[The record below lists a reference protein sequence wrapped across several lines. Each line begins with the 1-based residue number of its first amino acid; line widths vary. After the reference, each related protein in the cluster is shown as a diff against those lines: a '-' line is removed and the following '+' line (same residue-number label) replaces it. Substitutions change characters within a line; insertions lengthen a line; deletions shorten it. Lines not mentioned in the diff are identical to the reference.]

1 MDTAAVDRD
10 VETLRAGRHAWA
22 RLPIPEKLRYLDAL
36 AQRTENVAER
46 QVRAALA
53 AKGIAPG
60 SPAAAEEWLGGPV
73 VQTRVVRQLR
83 QSLHDVLHHGVPQ
96 LPPGSVRQRANGR
109 VAVQVFPA
117 TLIDRA
123 TLPGFR
129 GEVWMQDGVTPHTL
143 ADHMAGFYKQPEPDG
158 AVSLVL
164 GAGNVAS
171 IGPLDALD
179 ALFVHGRVVLL
190 KFNPV
195 NAYLGPFVEEAF
207 ADLIH
212 DGYLRTAYGGADV
225 GAYLCAHP
233 AVDTIHVTGSDKTHD
248 AIVFGPGPEGAKRKR
263 KHQPI
268 NTKPITSELGNVSP
282 VVVVPGP
289 FTAAELRFH
298 AENVATQM
306 TNNAGFNCNAAK
318 VLVLSADWP
327 QRRDFLDLLR
337 SVLAALP
344 PRRAYYPGAADRYAR
359 FVDAYPGAEVVGA
372 EAEGAL
378 PWTLLMDVD
387 AREREQP
394 AFREES
400 FCGVTAVTTLPG
412 RDARG
417 FLKRAV
423 DFCNETLWGTLN
435 ACLIVHPRTR
445 AALGPAFDQALEALR
460 YGSIGVNHW
469 PALSYGLGTTTW
481 GAYPGHTADDIQSGV
496 GVVHDTYLFDR
507 PEKSI
512 IEGPFRIS
520 PKPPWFVTHGN
531 AAGVARALLH
541 MERSP
546 SLLRLPGLVWQAV
559 RG

>member
-1 MDTAAVDRD
+1 
-10 VETLRAGRHAWA
+10 
-22 RLPIPEKLRYLDAL
+22 
-36 AQRTENVAER
+36 
-46 QVRAALA
+46 
-53 AKGIAPG
+53 
-60 SPAAAEEWLGGPV
+60 
-73 VQTRVVRQLR
+73 
-83 QSLHDVLHHGVPQ
+83 
-96 LPPGSVRQRANGR
+96 
-109 VAVQVFPA
+109 
-117 TLIDRA
+117 
-123 TLPGFR
+123 
-129 GEVWMQDGVTPHTL
+129 
-143 ADHMAGFYKQPEPDG
+143 
-158 AVSLVL
+158 
-164 GAGNVAS
+164 
-171 IGPLDALD
+171 
-179 ALFVHGRVVLL
+179 
-190 KFNPV
+190 
-195 NAYLGPFVEEAF
+195 
-207 ADLIH
+207 
-212 DGYLRTAYGGADV
+212 
-225 GAYLCAHP
+225 
-233 AVDTIHVTGSDKTHD
+233 
-248 AIVFGPGPEGAKRKR
+248 
-263 KHQPI
+263 
-268 NTKPITSELGNVSP
+268 NVSP
-282 VVVVPGP
+282 VVVVPGL
-289 FTAAELRFH
+289 FTAAELQFD

-306 TNNAGFNCNAAK
+306 TNNTGFNCNAAK

-337 SVLAALP
+337 SVLATLP

-359 FVDAYPGAEVVGA
+359 FVGAYPGAEVVGA

-387 AREREQP
+387 ARERDQP

-445 AALGPAFDQALEALR
+445 AALGPAFEQALEALR

-512 IEGPFRIS
+512 IEGPFRVS
-520 PKPPWFVTHGN
+520 PKPPWFVTHAN
-531 AAGVARALLH
+531 AAGVARALLQ
-541 MERSP
+541 MEHSP